1 NTQTIRVFHSLSL
14 MFLIQH
20 LTSNQPRMK
29 SSVCQAAMFLCSMS
43 TKIIHPEIFFSWY
56 QQYPGKPP
64 QFLISHLGS
73 ESVLNNPVPGLKI
86 INVTEKQ
93 IHLIISSA
101 AVSDSA
107 VYYCAVRPT
116 VTGNT
121 QSVD

>member
-1 NTQTIRVFHSLSL
+1 MTFIKNSSILIVLLQSIICSNVSLVYEYQKL
-14 MFLIQH
+14 Y
-20 LTSNQPRMK
+20 T
-29 SSVCQAAMFLCSMS
+29 
-43 TKIIHPEIFFSWY
+43 TDYFFWY
-56 QQYPGKPP
+56 RQYPGKPP

-73 ESVLNNPVPGLKI
+73 GALYKNPVPGLEIK
-86 INVTEKQ
+86 VTEKQ

-121 QSVD
+121 QPLYKT